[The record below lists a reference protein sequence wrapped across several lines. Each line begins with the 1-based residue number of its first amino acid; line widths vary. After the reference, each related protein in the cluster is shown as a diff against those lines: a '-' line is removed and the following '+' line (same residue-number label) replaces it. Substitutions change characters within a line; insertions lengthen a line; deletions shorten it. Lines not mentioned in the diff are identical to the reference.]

1 LTALNASALR
11 FVSVLAEQPSRG
23 NSASPAAA
31 PDIDQPQRPARG
43 DIGKGG
49 TQQPDK
55 SVGIGSERHGVQFRG
70 KKARMRED
78 EIVDGGK
85 AHLRLVPARLSFK
98 RLVML
103 HQIED
108 LGIQRVAVERPVPTE
123 DRFKG
128 RGRRRT
134 VEHAAM
140 VRRGSS
146 PRTGIHAIEGSC
158 RGR

>member
-1 LTALNASALR
+1 
-11 FVSVLAEQPSRG
+11 
-23 NSASPAAA
+23 
-31 PDIDQPQRPARG
+31 
-43 DIGKGG
+43 
-49 TQQPDK
+49 
-55 SVGIGSERHGVQFRG
+55 
-70 KKARMRED
+70 MREN

-108 LGIQRVAVERPVPTE
+108 LGIQRVAVERPVLTE

-128 RGRRRT
+128 RGRRWT

-140 VRRGSS
+140 VRRGHRHEPVSTRLKGLAEDGEGEVFCVHDPKLSFEIPSCQQNMSS
-146 PRTGIHAIEGSC
+146 
-158 RGR
+158 